1 MMTCDCDLRTHHI
14 HCKRGYYVL
23 YRYNG
28 LPPKTVKV
36 LKVVDPKNIPDDI
49 ETVKKLKSFRVGG
62 THEL

>member
-1 MMTCDCDLRTHHI
+1 MTCDCDLHIHHI

-23 YRYNG
+23 YRYND

-36 LKVVDPKNIPDDI
+36 FKVVDPKNIPNDI